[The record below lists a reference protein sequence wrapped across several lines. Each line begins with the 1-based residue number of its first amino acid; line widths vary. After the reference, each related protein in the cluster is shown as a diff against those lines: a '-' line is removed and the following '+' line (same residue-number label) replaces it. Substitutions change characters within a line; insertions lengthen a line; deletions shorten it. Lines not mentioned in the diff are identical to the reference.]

1 MRVVSGAAYTLF
13 AMSSLFDD
21 DFLADL
27 ARAGGE
33 PPPEEPEIPEEAPGD
48 PTVPA
53 GQAPEQVPHDLF
65 EGWDLAPSAGP
76 GPAAGFGE
84 RAGRAGADA
93 YGEEPYGEPEA
104 YYRNGAPRPAV
115 DPAALLEGMNEQQR
129 AAVVHAG
136 SPLLIVAGAGS
147 GKTRVLTHRIAHLL
161 GARRA
166 HPGEILAITFTNKA
180 AGEMKERVTDLVGQR
195 ANAMWVST
203 FHSACVRILR
213 RESKKLGFT
222 SSFSIYD
229 AADSKRLMALVC
241 HDLDL
246 DPKRFPPKSFSAK
259 ISNLKNELIDEETYA
274 AQVGGDGAGSGGGFE
289 KTLAEAYTMYQARLR
304 EANALDFDDI
314 IMTTVH
320 LLQAFPDVSEHYR
333 RRFRHVLVDE
343 YQDTNHAQY
352 TLVRELVGPAESAAE
367 LCVVGDAD
375 QSIYAFRG
383 ATIRNILQFEEDY
396 PNATTILL
404 EQNYR
409 STQTI
414 LSAANAVIERNENRR
429 PKNLWTDAGAGA
441 TITGYVA
448 DTEHDEAQF
457 VADEIDRL
465 TDAGDARAGDV
476 AVFYRTNAQSRVFE
490 EVFIRVG
497 LPYKVVGGVR
507 FYERKEVRDILAYLR
522 VLANPEDT
530 VPLRRI
536 LNVPKRGI
544 GERAK
549 AMIDALAQRE
559 RISFAQA
566 LRRVDEAY
574 GMAARSV
581 NAVKRLNVLL
591 EDLRTI
597 VESGVGPVTV
607 LEAVLERTGYL
618 AELQASTDPQDE
630 TRVENLQELAAVAL
644 EFEQER
650 GVTPG
655 EPVDAG
661 ARPAAGYAGAGETA
675 APAAVAEGV
684 VARGVEAGAGANFGA
699 AGGPDE
705 SDTAV
710 RPVAAQ
716 AAAVGAED
724 AAAAGAGATTG
735 TLADFLDKVALVADS
750 DQIPDEDAEGTGVIT
765 LMTLH
770 TAKGLEFPVVFL
782 TGLEDGVFPHM
793 RALGQVNELEE
804 ERRLAYVGI
813 TRARER
819 LYLTRSTMRS
829 AWGQPAYNPLSRFLD
844 EIPDQFLTWKRT
856 GPAMPSASMSSVA
869 SSLSS
874 SLSASARSGGG
885 RGTSNAFPTRRVKDR
900 PVVSLAVGDRVT
912 HDSFGL
918 GTVVGVKGS
927 GDAAEATI
935 DFGEEKPKRLLLR
948 YAPVEKL

>member
-1 MRVVSGAAYTLF
+1 
-13 AMSSLFDD
+13 MSSLFDD
-21 DFLADL
+21 SFLAGL
-27 ARAGGE
+27 QHSEEE
-33 PPPEEPEIPEEAPGD
+33 PPPPPED
-48 PTVPA
+48 S
-53 GQAPEQVPHDLF
+53 APEAVPEDLF
-65 EGWDLAPSAGP
+65 AGVFD
-76 GPAAGFGE
+76 GPPPP
-84 RAGRAGADA
+84 RD
-93 YGEEPYGEPEA
+93 A
-104 YYRNGAPRPAV
+104 YYRDGAHRPV
-115 DPAALLEGMNEQQR
+115 IDSAALLDGLNTEQR

-161 GARRA
+161 AERGV
-166 HPGEILAITFTNKA
+166 HPGQILAITFTNKA
-180 AGEMKERVTDLVGQR
+180 AGEMKERVEQLVGPR
-195 ANAMWVST
+195 ANAMWVMT

-213 RESKKLGFT
+213 RESKRLGFT

-241 HDLDL
+241 RDLDL
-246 DPKRFPPKSFSAK
+246 DPKRFPPKSFTAK
-259 ISNLKNELIDEETYA
+259 VSNLKNELIDEETFAGQA
-274 AQVGGDGAGSGGGFE
+274 ADGFE
-289 KTLAEAYTMYQARLR
+289 KTLAQAYAMYQSRLR

-320 LLQAFPDVSEHYR
+320 LLQAFPDVAEHYR

-352 TLVRELVGPAESAAE
+352 TLVRELVGPAGEADAPAE

-414 LSAANAVIERNENRR
+414 LSAANAVIERNESRR
-429 PKNLWTDAGAGA
+429 PKNLWTNAGTGA
-441 TITGYVA
+441 RITGYVA

-465 TDAGDARAGDV
+465 TDAGDAKAGDV
-476 AVFYRTNAQSRVFE
+476 AIFYRTNAQSRVFE
-490 EVFIRVG
+490 EIFIRVG

-544 GERAK
+544 GERAE
-549 AMIDALAQRE
+549 AMIDALSMRE
-559 RISFAQA
+559 KITFPQA

-574 GMAARSV
+574 GMAARSA
-581 NAVKRLNVLL
+581 NAVKRFNTLM
-591 EDLRTI
+591 EELRTI
-597 VESGVGPVTV
+597 VESGAGPAVV

-630 TRVENLQELAAVAL
+630 TRIENLQELAAVAL

-650 GVTPG
+650 GAAD
-655 EPVDAG
+655 EEDAD
-661 ARPAAGYAGAGETA
+661 TA
-675 APAAVAEGV
+675 P
-684 VARGVEAGAGANFGA
+684 GAGAV
-699 AGGPDE
+699 
-705 SDTAV
+705 TA
-710 RPVAAQ
+710 P
-716 AAAVGAED
+716 G
-724 AAAAGAGATTG
+724 TG
-735 TLADFLDKVALVADS
+735 TLAEFLEKVALVADS
-750 DQIPDEDAEGTGVIT
+750 DQIPDEDEDGSGVIT

-782 TGLEDGVFPHM
+782 TGMEDGVFPHM
-793 RALGQVNELEE
+793 RALGQVKELEE

-819 LYLTRSTMRS
+819 LYLTRAAMRS
-829 AWGQPAYNPLSRFLD
+829 AWGQPSYNPPSRFLE
-844 EIPDQFLTWKRT
+844 EIPDQHLEWKRT
-856 GPAMPSASMSSVA
+856 GPMAAPAGPTSGIT

-874 SLSASARSGGG
+874 SRSRSGPSGF
-885 RGTSNAFPTRRVKDR
+885 ATRRTSDKPTVT
-900 PVVSLAVGDRVT
+900 LAVGDRVT
-912 HDSFGL
+912 HDQFGL
-918 GTVVGVKGS
+918 GTVTAVEGI
-927 GDAAEATI
+927 GDQAKATV
-935 DFGEEKPKRLLLR
+935 DFGDERPKKLLLR